1 MTMGPQFVYF
11 PNQLRVVSKA
21 SIYLLLKR
29 NKMVS
34 HICNFFI
41 YCLILIMTNEKIQ
54 QIDQ

>member
-11 PNQLRVVSKA
+11 PNQLRIVSKA